1 MIDGRRIRL
10 YEKSRRKVSTNP
22 MVTVGLFSDG
32 KPWLE
37 KTKAMPEGQNLI
49 WDCFTPILVLFFLW

>member
-1 MIDGRRIRL
+1 MKKVG
-10 YEKSRRKVSTNP
+10 EKVSTNP

-37 KTKAMPEGQNLI
+37 KTKSNARRANLI